1 MTSIETAICIGI
13 FIGFAIGLTFG
24 VIIGKKQKPWHELTY
39 EEKRN
44 RKIMIGT
51 GIIILIIGAITGF
64 WQFITF

>member
-1 MTSIETAICIGI
+1 MASIEIVVLIGI
-13 FIGFAIGLTFG
+13 FIGFVFGLTFG
-24 VIIGKKQKPWHELTY
+24 IIIGKKQTPWHELTY

-51 GIIILIIGAITGF
+51 GVILLTISAIFGF

>member
-1 MTSIETAICIGI
+1 MASIEILIAIGI
-13 FIGFAIGLTFG
+13 FIGFVFGLTFG
-24 VIIGKKQKPWHELTY
+24 IIIGKKQTPWHELTY

-51 GIIILIIGAITGF
+51 GIIILIVGAIFCF

>member
-1 MTSIETAICIGI
+1 MASIEIVVLIGI
-13 FIGFAIGLTFG
+13 FIGFVFGLTFG
-24 VIIGKKQKPWHELTY
+24 IIIGKKQKPWHELTY

-51 GIIILIIGAITGF
+51 GVILLTIGAIFGF